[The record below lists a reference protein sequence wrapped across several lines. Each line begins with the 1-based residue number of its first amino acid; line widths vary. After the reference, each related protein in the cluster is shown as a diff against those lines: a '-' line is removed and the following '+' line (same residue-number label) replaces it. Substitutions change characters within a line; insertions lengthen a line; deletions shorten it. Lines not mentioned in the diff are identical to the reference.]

1 MLTCKNVP
9 TQSMCSNNMFLAS
22 RRCWKIFGVPHFK
35 HKAMQRKEEDGV
47 TQLEPTRLASLPQAG
62 SPISAAQP
70 QCPGP

>member
-9 TQSMCSNNMFLAS
+9 TRSMGSNNMFLAS
-22 RRCWKIFGVPHFK
+22 KRCWKIFGATHFK

-47 TQLEPTRLASLPQAG
+47 TMLEPTRPASLPQAG
-62 SPISAAQP
+62 FPISAAQP